1 MSEIEQKPVVEQTE
15 DSLELS
21 VSADVV
27 EEAPTTSNGVNPA
40 NAEMPE
46 ADLSSADSPPEES
59 TEVDTPAEEAKA
71 ELNYLG
77 ADLFNDVREVSME
90 DLLNSEI
97 TEDVPQEEQD
107 RYLSTFSEINEREIV
122 TGRVIGMN
130 EKEILID
137 IGFKSE
143 GVIHRDEFTEDNLP
157 EVGEKL
163 DVYLERMEDESGK
176 TVLSKEKADFLRR
189 WTELRNHHETG
200 EIISGRIIRRIKG
213 GMIVD
218 LNGVQAFLPGSQID
232 VRPVKDFDKY
242 INSDIDLRV
251 VKFNEFRKNVVVSHK
266 AILEESM
273 AEQRDELFDKLEVG
287 SVMEGRVKNITDFG
301 VFIDLGGIDG
311 LLHITDLSWGRVSHP
326 SELIGMDD
334 TLTVKII
341 DFDQEKKRVSLGL
354 KQLTPHPWD
363 NVDERYPE
371 GTNINGKIVS
381 MTNYGAFVEIEPGIE
396 GLVHV
401 SEMSWTRHIKNPSEM
416 YSLGDEV
423 EAVVLAIDSEDRKI
437 SLGAKQ
443 LQDDPWDQIEEKY
456 MVGTIV
462 KGKVINLTQ
471 FGAFVELEEGIDGL
485 IHVSDLSWTKIVRH
499 PKEIIE
505 KDQEVEVRVLEVS
518 RESRRI
524 ALGLKQVSDDPW
536 PELVKQFE
544 TGKEVEGEIVR
555 VLDKGVILILDN
567 DVEGI
572 IPFGRQPKRQ
582 RKALS
587 SKYKAGQKMIGVVM
601 EVKPD
606 DKKVV
611 LFSDELS
618 ADKPDKID
626 DVEKYLKSQEEIVG
640 ETIEIPSISTEETE
654 SDSEPEVE

>member
-1 MSEIEQKPVVEQTE
+1 MSETIQEPVVEQTN
-15 DSLELS
+15 DSPELA
-21 VSADVV
+21 VSAEIVD
-27 EEAPTTSNGVNPA
+27 EAPTTSNG
-40 NAEMPE
+40 
-46 ADLSSADSPPEES
+46 ADAPGKDVPKP
-59 TEVDTPAEEAKA
+59 
-71 ELNYLG
+71 ELNYL
-77 ADLFNDVREVSME
+77 ASDLFNEVRQVSLEELMSSAVIEEVS
-90 DLLNSEI
+90 
-97 TEDVPQEEQD
+97 QEEQD

-143 GVIHRDEFTEDNLP
+143 GVIHRDEFTEDTLP

-189 WTELRNHHETG
+189 WTQLREIHETG
-200 EIISGRIIRRIKG
+200 EIISGRIVRRIKG
-213 GMIVD
+213 GMVVD
-218 LNGVQAFLPGSQID
+218 LEGVQAFLPGSQID

-242 INSDIDLRV
+242 IDTEMELRV

-266 AILEESM
+266 AILEESL
-273 AEQRDELFDKLEVG
+273 AEQQDELFEKLEVG
-287 SVMEGRVKNITDFG
+287 NVMEGRVKNITDFG

-311 LLHITDLSWGRVSHP
+311 LLHITDLSWGRVNHP

-334 TLTVKII
+334 TLTIKII
-341 DFDQEKKRVSLGL
+341 AFDKEKKRVSLGL
-354 KQLTPHPWD
+354 KQLTPHPWENLED
-363 NVDERYPE
+363 RYPE
-371 GTNINGKIVS
+371 GTKISGKIVS
-381 MTNYGAFVEIEPGIE
+381 LTNYGAFVEIEPGVE

-416 YSLGDEV
+416 FSLGDEV
-423 EAVVLAIDSEDRKI
+423 EAVVLAINAEERKI

-443 LQDDPWDQIEEKY
+443 LQADPWDQIEEKY

-485 IHVSDLSWTKIVRH
+485 IHVSDLSWTKVVRH

-505 KDQEVEVRVLEVS
+505 KGQTVEVRVLEVS

-524 ALGLKQVSDDPW
+524 ALGLKQVEEDPW

-544 TGKEVEGEIVR
+544 TGKEIEGEVVR
-555 VLDKGVILILDN
+555 VLDKGIILMLDQ

-587 SKYKAGQKMIGVVM
+587 SKYKAGQKMSGVVM

-611 LFSDELS
+611 LYVEELS
-618 ADKPDKID
+618 SDKPGKVDEVQEYLESQD
-626 DVEKYLKSQEEIVG
+626 EPEGEK
-640 ETIEIPSISTEETE
+640 IEIPTGATEKTE
-654 SDSEPEVE
+654 GDTEAVEE